1 MCDERSYA
9 LYDNAVQY
17 MGIGSHFAKT
27 EPSTHEDIMSGRSL
41 PLVSGKQHLEGKETM
56 SKKTQERSFRVA
68 PLLGA
73 GVLSASL
80 LKSSFDRVTQAR
92 DSVVK
97 NAKNAMPDQLPAT
110 MLSQLQLD
118 HLAQAIAD
126 RAADFSGQM
135 QGVAGR
141 FTGKS
146 KPQPNYRA
154 WWIAGIGLGFAAAG
168 ATAYV
173 ITRRRMHQQAA
184 QELVALPTPMTNN
197 GHHSPQQRLRGV
209 VSNIMRRD
217 AGDQPATS
225 AAVGTANTA
234 TMTTTEFEVADPSQ
248 AQFIGNIR
256 TMIYHPSDSDHLP
269 SEDNRIYFRSE
280 DDAQA
285 AGYHKAENE

>member
-1 MCDERSYA
+1 M
-9 LYDNAVQY
+9 
-17 MGIGSHFAKT
+17 AKKN
-27 EPSTHEDIMSGRSL
+27 EGR
-41 PLVSGKQHLEGKETM
+41 T
-56 SKKTQERSFRVA
+56 FRVA

-80 LKSSFDRVTQAR
+80 LKSSYDRMTQAK

-97 NAKNAMPDQLPAT
+97 NAKNALPEQLPGA

-118 HLAQAIAD
+118 HLAQIITD
-126 RAADFSGQM
+126 RATGLSGQM

-141 FTGKS
+141 FTGKN
-146 KPQPNYRA
+146 KPQPQPNYRA

-168 ATAYV
+168 ATAFV
-173 ITRRRMHQQAA
+173 VTRRRMHQQAA
-184 QELVALPTPMTNN
+184 QELVALPTPAASN
-197 GHHSPQQRLRGV
+197 GHHTPQQRLRGV

-217 AGDQPATS
+217 DTNQPEAATS
-225 AAVGTANTA
+225 PVTGTASTA
-234 TMTTTEFEVADPSQ
+234 TLTTTEFEVADPSQ

-269 SEDNRIYFRSE
+269 SEDNRIYFRAE
-280 DDAQA
+280 EDAQA